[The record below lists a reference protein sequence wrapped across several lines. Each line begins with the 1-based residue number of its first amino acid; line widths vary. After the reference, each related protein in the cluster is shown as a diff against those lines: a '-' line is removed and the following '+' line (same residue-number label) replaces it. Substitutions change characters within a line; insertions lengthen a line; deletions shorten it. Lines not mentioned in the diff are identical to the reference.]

1 MKDFVSKIPQN
12 ELIDF
17 VATYAEN
24 HTKFL
29 TALVARFAEPVNN
42 KKKDTFIKQFDDI
55 VKNHSDHGFI
65 DYRASYGFEREMA
78 DFLGNLFE
86 NSSFSNDSS
95 AMESITHFT
104 KKFGN
109 LQIDDSNGSM
119 TYLCELLSNIWHSH
133 IANAN
138 TENQI
143 EIRKWI
149 EQHMYSKNMWMME
162 DNLEDIYCASFND
175 EKNLKAK
182 LKFYDKLIKDAEES
196 TEQSY
201 SREFNI
207 AKWAAQKADVMEKLH
222 TNFSDIEV
230 FLMNYRTMQEPTFK
244 LFDLYMKVRRFADAE
259 KILLKFGDL
268 KKDNH
273 IYQREIAEKLKVLY
287 TKTRQ
292 NDKLLEVVKNLVRD
306 IESME
311 LFKEF
316 KSMISKEN
324 WVKERDAFLK
334 TVNSHKLR
342 MDIFKEEQLTD
353 ELYKDFCD
361 IAKAGLTIYAFD
373 WYGKALCPQ
382 YETQV
387 VEFFRQYLDNEM
399 MNATTRREYH
409 RVVSEAKTL
418 LTYNGGLTAVN
429 DLQNIWQERH
439 KNRPAMIEELK
450 KLHLSK
456 KNA

>member
-1 MKDFVSKIPQN
+1 MFPKYHRTNLSTSSPPTQKTTQN
-12 ELIDF
+12 
-17 VATYAEN
+17 
-24 HTKFL
+24 FL
-29 TALVARFAEPVNN
+29 TALVARFAEPANN
-42 KKKDTFIKQFDDI
+42 KKKNTFIKQFDDI
-55 VKNHSDHGFI
+55 IKNHSDHGFI

-86 NSSFSNDSS
+86 NSSFSNDNS

-119 TYLCELLSNIWHSH
+119 TYLCELLSNIWRSH
-133 IANAN
+133 IANVN
-138 TENQI
+138 TENPT

-207 AKWAAQKADVMEKLH
+207 AKWVAQKADVMEKLH
-222 TNFSDIEV
+222 TNFSDIEI
-230 FLMNYRTMQEPTFK
+230 FLTNYSTMQEPTFK
-244 LFDLYMKVRRFADAE
+244 LFDLYMKVGKFNDAE
-259 KILLKFGDL
+259 KILLQFSDL
-268 KKDNH
+268 NKDH
-273 IYQREIAEKLKVLY
+273 RFYQRETAEKLRILY
-287 TKTRQ
+287 TTTKQ
-292 NDKLLEVVKNLVRD
+292 NSKLLEVVKNLVRNT
-306 IESME
+306 ESME
-311 LFKEF
+311 LFEEF
-316 KSMISKEN
+316 KSMIPKEN
-324 WVKERDAFLK
+324 WVDERTAFLK
-334 TVNSHKLR
+334 TVCSNKLR
-342 MDIFKEEQLTD
+342 MDIFKEEHLTD
-353 ELYKDFCD
+353 ELYKDFCAR
-361 IAKAGLTIYAFD
+361 AKAGLTIYAFD
-373 WYGKALCPQ
+373 WYGKALCPK

-399 MNATTRREYH
+399 KNATNRKEYH
-409 RVVSEAKTL
+409 RVVSKAKIL
-418 LTYNGGLTAVN
+418 LTYNGGMEAVK
-429 DLQNIWQERH
+429 DLQKTWQERH

-450 KLHLSK
+450 KLYLSK
-456 KNA
+456 N